1 LKRSVGCRAC
11 RQVGYSGRLGIYELL
26 VTTERIRNLAHDR
39 SSSWEIHK
47 AGIEEGMLTLR
58 QDGWLKVL
66 DGRSSVEEVVRV
78 TKSDRL

>member
-1 LKRSVGCRAC
+1 V
-11 RQVGYSGRLGIYELL
+11 GIYELL

-47 AGIEEGMLTLR
+47 AGVEEGMGTLR
-58 QDGWLKVL
+58 QDGWRKVL
-66 DGRSSVEEVVRV
+66 EGKSSVDELVRV

>member
-1 LKRSVGCRAC
+1 V
-11 RQVGYSGRLGIYELL
+11 GIYELL

-47 AGIEEGMLTLR
+47 AGMEEGMHTLR
-58 QDGWLKVL
+58 QDGWQKVL
-66 DGRSSVEEVVRV
+66 DGRTSIDEVVRV